1 MILMGESITA
11 GKAIRYL
18 AVWAL
23 AAVLGLILSQIAF
36 TALIPVLYPLI
47 QRLAR

>member
-18 AVWAL
+18 AVWIL
-23 AAVLGLILSQIAF
+23 AAVLIIVVLSMAYL
-36 TALIPVLYPLI
+36 AVLPWFLT
-47 QRLAR
+47 R